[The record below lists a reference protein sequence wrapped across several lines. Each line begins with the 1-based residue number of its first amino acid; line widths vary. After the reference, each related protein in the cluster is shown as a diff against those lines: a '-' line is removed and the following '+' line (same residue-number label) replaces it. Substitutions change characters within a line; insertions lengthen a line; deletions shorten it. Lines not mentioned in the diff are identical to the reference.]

1 MKVIAPPAFEP
12 VTLAEVKVWLR
23 LDSDYTA
30 EDDLLRGLIQA
41 AREWAEHYTQRAFV
55 ERTVESTT
63 NSRHL
68 VGLGVGLGPVTE
80 VVSVT
85 VAGTE
90 LTADDYYL
98 RDGDFDDSVYL
109 RKHTTDAPLVIRAK
123 VGTITE
129 TSELPASLRAAMQ
142 LCITEWWEKRG
153 DSVRSKPT
161 AAENLL
167 NSLRR
172 WAV

>member
-1 MKVIAPPAFEP
+1 MTVIAPPAFEP
-12 VTLAEVKVWLR
+12 LTLPEVKVWLR
-23 LDSDYTA
+23 LDADYTA

-55 ERTVESTT
+55 ERTIEVTGT
-63 NSRHL
+63 L
-68 VGLGVGLGPVTE
+68 VGVVGIGTPLGPIAE

-85 VAGTE
+85 LAGTTLPAE
-90 LTADDYYL
+90 DYYR
-98 RDGDFDDSVYL
+98 RDGDLDDMVYL
-109 RKHTTDAPLVIRAK
+109 LQRTTAAPLVLRAK
-123 VGTITE
+123 VGTVTDPAQ
-129 TSELPASLRAAMQ
+129 LPACLRAAMQ

-172 WAV
+172 WV

>member
-1 MKVIAPPAFEP
+1 MTVIAPPAFEP

-23 LDSDYTA
+23 LDADYTV

-55 ERTVESTT
+55 QRTVEVTSTMVG
-63 NSRHL
+63 L
-68 VGLGVGLGPVTE
+68 VGIGTPVGPIAE
-80 VVSVT
+80 VVSLT
-85 VAGTE
+85 IDGTALAAE
-90 LTADDYYL
+90 DYY
-98 RDGDFDDSVYL
+98 RKDGDLDNTVYL
-109 RKHTTDAPLVIRAK
+109 LQRTTTAPLVLRAK
-123 VGTITE
+123 VGTITDS
-129 TSELPASLRAAMQ
+129 TQLPACLRAAMQ

-172 WAV
+172 WV